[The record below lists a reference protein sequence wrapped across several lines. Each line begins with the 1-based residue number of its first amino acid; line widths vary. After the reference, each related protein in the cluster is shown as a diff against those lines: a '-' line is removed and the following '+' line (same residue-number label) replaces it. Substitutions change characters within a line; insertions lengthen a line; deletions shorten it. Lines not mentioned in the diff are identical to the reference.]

1 MPDIRSL
8 ELKPDCSKRAI
19 ETILTELE
27 QDELE
32 RLAID
37 IIREQRYRLAKAQE
51 LYELLGTLGQGS
63 GEDSLA
69 DQRRHEYR
77 LALVMMKAHHPIAVT
92 VINKLGY
99 MPPLPE
105 DMIRQ

>member
-8 ELKPDCSKRAI
+8 ELKPDCPKHAI
-19 ETILTELE
+19 ETILAELE

-37 IIREQRYRLAKAQE
+37 IIREQRCRLAKAQE

-77 LALVMMKAHHPIAVT
+77 LALVMLKAHHPIAAT

-99 MPPLPE
+99 IPSLPE
-105 DMIRQ
+105 DITRQ